1 MIYKQPVESGR
12 EANTNNATER
22 KGERDLKKAL
32 IAVFGTLIG
41 IVVLAIGFFAWCI
54 GAYNK
59 IVAEREN
66 VNNSYAEIQTQLQRR
81 ADLIPNLVNTVKAY
95 NVHEERVMSEIA
107 NARAS
112 LVGAK
117 TSVDQAKADST
128 LTNALS
134 RLLAIS
140 ENYPNLKADRQ
151 FRELMYELSGTENR
165 IAVARRDYNNEV
177 AIYNKE
183 IETFPGSIFAGMFH
197 FEHKD
202 YFQASPGSDK
212 VPVVN
217 FGSTP

>member
-1 MIYKQPVESGR
+1 
-12 EANTNNATER
+12 
-22 KGERDLKKAL
+22 
-32 IAVFGTLIG
+32 
-41 IVVLAIGFFAWCI
+41 VVLAIGFFAWCI

-66 VNNSYAEIQTQLQRR
+66 VNSAYAEIQTQLQRR

-95 NVHEERVMSEIA
+95 DVHEEKVMSDIA
-107 NARAS
+107 NARAA

-117 TSVDQAKADST
+117 TPVDQARADNN

-134 RLLAIS
+134 RLLVIS
-140 ENYPNLKADRQ
+140 ENYPNLKADKQ

-183 IETFPGSIFAGMFH
+183 IKTFPGSIFAGMFH
-197 FEHKD
+197 FENKD

-212 VPVVN
+212 APVVN
-217 FGSTP
+217 FGNNP

>member
-1 MIYKQPVESGR
+1 M
-12 EANTNNATER
+12 
-22 KGERDLKKAL
+22 KGEWDLKKAL
-32 IAVFGTLIG
+32 IAVLWTLIG

-66 VNNSYAEIQTQLQRR
+66 VNNAYAEIQTQLQRR

-95 NVHEERVMSEIA
+95 DVHEEKVMADIA
-107 NARAS
+107 NARAA

-117 TSVDQAKADST
+117 TPVDQARADGD

-134 RLLAIS
+134 RLLVIS
-140 ENYPNLKADRQ
+140 ENYPNLKADKQ

-177 AIYNKE
+177 ATYNKE
-183 IETFPGSIFAGMFH
+183 IKTFPGSIFAGMFH

-212 VPVVN
+212 APGVN
-217 FGSTP
+217 FGKTP

>member
-1 MIYKQPVESGR
+1 M
-12 EANTNNATER
+12 
-22 KGERDLKKAL
+22 KGEWDLKKAL
-32 IAVFGTLIG
+32 IAVLWTLIG

-66 VNNSYAEIQTQLQRR
+66 VNNAYAEIQTQLQRR

-95 NVHEERVMSEIA
+95 DVHEEKVMADIA
-107 NARAS
+107 NARAA

-117 TSVDQAKADST
+117 TPVDQARADNN

-134 RLLAIS
+134 RLLVIS
-140 ENYPNLKADRQ
+140 ENYPNLKADKQ

-177 AIYNKE
+177 ATYNKE
-183 IETFPGSIFAGMFH
+183 IKTFPGSIFAGMFH

-212 VPVVN
+212 APVVN
-217 FGSTP
+217 FGNNP

>member
-1 MIYKQPVESGR
+1 MR
-12 EANTNNATER
+12 M
-22 KGERDLKKAL
+22 KGEWDLKKASF
-32 IAVFGTLIG
+32 AVLWTLIG

-66 VNNSYAEIQTQLQRR
+66 VNSAYAEIQTQLQRR

-95 NVHEERVMSEIA
+95 DVHEEKVMSDIA
-107 NARAS
+107 NARAA

-117 TSVDQAKADST
+117 TPVDQARADNN

-134 RLLAIS
+134 RLLVIS
-140 ENYPNLKADRQ
+140 ENYPNLKADKQ

-183 IETFPGSIFAGMFH
+183 IKTFPGSIFAGMFH
-197 FEHKD
+197 FENKD

-212 VPVVN
+212 APVVN
-217 FGSTP
+217 FGNNP

>member
-1 MIYKQPVESGR
+1 MR
-12 EANTNNATER
+12 M
-22 KGERDLKKAL
+22 KGEWDLKKASF
-32 IAVFGTLIG
+32 AVLWTLIG

-66 VNNSYAEIQTQLQRR
+66 VNSAYAEIQTQLQRR

-95 NVHEERVMSEIA
+95 DVHEEKVMSDIA
-107 NARAS
+107 NARAA

-117 TSVDQAKADST
+117 TPVDQARADNN

-134 RLLAIS
+134 RLLVIS
-140 ENYPNLKADRQ
+140 ENYPNLKADKQ

-183 IETFPGSIFAGMFH
+183 IKTFPGSIFAGMFH
-197 FEHKD
+197 FENKE

-212 VPVVN
+212 APVVN
-217 FGSTP
+217 FGNNP